1 MGPLHFCCATL
12 IITQLCANE
21 LVQHTPIIGL
31 NWVNFIFSKGLV
43 NASATLSPVDTY
55 NRVYVP
61 SADLISDHVIC
72 NINVLHILG

>member
-1 MGPLHFCCATL
+1 MARLFASNRKFFVN
-12 IITQLCANE
+12 ITRSVTYCYTDNNTTCANE

-55 NRVYVP
+55 TGLRTQR
-61 SADLISDHVIC
+61 
-72 NINVLHILG
+72 